1 VLGGG
6 LFVFKEKLKKLKA
19 DLKVW
24 NKEVFR
30 NVLKV
35 GVELQKRI
43 SELDARDKEYELDE
57 LGREEMRIL

>member
-1 VLGGG
+1 M
-6 LFVFKEKLKKLKA
+6 FVFKEKLKKLKA